1 MPRSIIPLFRPGIR
15 RDDRFR
21 SRTALAEQR
30 LETLILSIS
39 TLRASLTEFGIVLRG
54 GPYQTQRWETA
65 YGMAD
70 AALKR
75 SDGVTIFLYM
85 DGVYNALAPQDFESM
100 KKLPKDHVE
109 SLLDQGAKIFACLT
123 CTDNR
128 GLEDGRA
135 YLKRVQLTGSTE
147 AGEMVSKCDRI
158 INL

>member
-1 MPRSIIPLFRPGIR
+1 
-15 RDDRFR
+15 
-21 SRTALAEQR
+21 
-30 LETLILSIS
+30 
-39 TLRASLTEFGIVLRG
+39 LTEFGIVLRG
-54 GPYQTQRWETA
+54 GPYQTERWETA
-65 YGMAD
+65 YGMAE

-75 SDGVTIFLYM
+75 FDGVTIFLYM

-109 SLLDQGAKIFACLT
+109 ALLDQGAQIFACLT

-135 YLKRVQLTGSTE
+135 YLKRVQVTGSTE